1 MEQKLQEKLLDY
13 MCFSKILFYL
23 SIFFFIRVFL
33 DGSNQSVE
41 QVTAYMLTAILSIT
55 TSLIFFHKTRKIQEQ
70 LDEI

>member
-23 SIFFFIRVFL
+23 SIFFFIGVFL
-33 DGSNQSVE
+33 NGSNQSVE
-41 QVTAYMLTAILSIT
+41 QVTAYMLTAILSST
-55 TSLIFFHKTRKIQEQ
+55 TSLIFFHKTRKIQEH

>member
-13 MCFSKILFYL
+13 MCFSKILFYI
-23 SIFFFIRVFL
+23 SIFFFIGVFL
-33 DGSNQSVE
+33 NGSNQSVE